1 MLVVDRRD
9 DEGAYD
15 PGANRAAVQA
25 ELAKH
30 AFHPSGIME
39 SNAIPAQVEVESSP
53 LSADQT
59 RPLNP
64 ETSQREEKAGFRV
77 PGIPVLMQTPGP
89 EKLLKLMVERIWGV
103 HVP

>member
-30 AFHPSGIME
+30 AFHPSGMME

-53 LSADQT
+53 LSADQI

-64 ETSQREEKAGFRV
+64 ETSQRGEKAGFRV
-77 PGIPVLMQTPGP
+77 PVLVQTPGP
-89 EKLLKLMVERIWGV
+89 GTLLKLMVERIWGT

>member
-53 LSADQT
+53 LSADQI

-64 ETSQREEKAGFRV
+64 ETSQRGEKAGFRV
-77 PGIPVLMQTPGP
+77 PGIPVLVQTPGP
-89 EKLLKLMVERIWGV
+89 QTLLKLMVERIWGT